1 MGFASLFNK
10 FGASSR
16 AAKRLYVLVQL
27 DAIYLATDNTP
38 DAQVMVFPIESNWES
53 TLERALSTLP
63 PAKRFATVVFCSQY
77 YQTFQV
83 DKPAIPQEEWAT
95 ALPFLLKDLI
105 TERVTDIVADAYP
118 IADGKKIQAYVFS
131 KAHLIQLIKIL
142 EKSNST
148 LLRVVPEDNVWGY
161 VQTDQQNFMLLCRGA
176 KDGYKVSAY
185 VNHQN
190 RFQRALRGMVP
201 PLTGVASSELQLD
214 SIALE
219 LQRSSDYLSSQL
231 RDSVI
236 NMLLVCCDEE
246 ETQTLVDGLAE
257 RLSIRVAA
265 LHSEEEFTC
274 GQTLIQT
281 LAYLPDGGINLYP
294 AHLKPKKEWFTL
306 TNVVASWAI
315 LSVLMVGYYG
325 FISFELSAVENSV
338 QAKIRDREQLQAEF
352 ERLSVQAAANKVS
365 PNKVTAAER
374 LAADIEAKK
383 ATLKAISQ
391 FDESLQE
398 GYSGVMTSLA
408 ELGRN
413 DISITSIELNGH
425 VLNLKGLARTPS
437 SVPKW
442 VKQFNSELSLV
453 GRTFET
459 LNIGRNKEDIV
470 TFELVTDLGTE
481 TATAAGVK

>member
-1 MGFASLFNK
+1 
-10 FGASSR
+10 
-16 AAKRLYVLVQL
+16 
-27 DAIYLATDNTP
+27 
-38 DAQVMVFPIESNWES
+38 
-53 TLERALSTLP
+53 
-63 PAKRFATVVFCSQY
+63 
-77 YQTFQV
+77 
-83 DKPAIPQEEWAT
+83 
-95 ALPFLLKDLI
+95 
-105 TERVTDIVADAYP
+105 
-118 IADGKKIQAYVFS
+118 
-131 KAHLIQLIKIL
+131 
-142 EKSNST
+142 
-148 LLRVVPEDNVWGY
+148 
-161 VQTDQQNFMLLCRGA
+161 
-176 KDGYKVSAY
+176 
-185 VNHQN
+185 
-190 RFQRALRGMVP
+190 
-201 PLTGVASSELQLD
+201 
-214 SIALE
+214 
-219 LQRSSDYLSSQL
+219 
-231 RDSVI
+231 
-236 NMLLVCCDEE
+236 
-246 ETQTLVDGLAE
+246 
-257 RLSIRVAA
+257 
-265 LHSEEEFTC
+265 
-274 GQTLIQT
+274 
-281 LAYLPDGGINLYP
+281 
-294 AHLKPKKEWFTL
+294 
-306 TNVVASWAI
+306 
-315 LSVLMVGYYG
+315 MVGYYG